1 MGGNVR
7 QLDVAFGRNYRPDA
21 AAVDIGDPEVPD
33 QRLDIDN
40 GSSRNAYLK
49 VDVADVAALI
59 FLNQVH
65 DYGPAKALRDERR
78 RGSLHVGRNT
88 DRLTVP
94 AFDSD
99 QPGSVQQLEADVFAR
114 RIGTVKTL
122 LARNVQGR
130 HAKEKNYVH

>member
-1 MGGNVR
+1 MAAAEDLSVEKDVSDAVLRIDSMGGYVR
-7 QLDVAFGRNYRPDA
+7 QLDVAFRRNYRPNA
-21 AAVDIGDPEVPD
+21 AAVDIGDPKIPD

-49 VDVADVAALI
+49 VDVADVATLV

-65 DYGPAKALRDERR
+65 DYGPTEALRDESS

-88 DRLTVP
+88 DRLAIP

-114 RIGTVKTL
+114 
-122 LARNVQGR
+122 
-130 HAKEKNYVH
+130 